1 MKITGLELFQISI
14 PFAKP
19 YKLSKVYGTR
29 YDAVAV
35 ILKIHTDD
43 GIVGLGEADP
53 LNPFTEETPASVM
66 VITRDIIAPHI
77 IDQDPTNFAKLEE
90 HLDRVVHGNLV
101 ARGAV
106 NMALFDIAGKSANLP
121 AYMLLGGKCHDKL
134 PLLRGIGS
142 GTPEKDAVAIKNE
155 IEEIGM
161 RCIMIKMG
169 SLPISEEIKRMI
181 AAKKKFGDQIPFVV
195 DANQGWDLTEA
206 LAFVDGIGEHRPEL
220 IEQPIHRNN
229 IDGLKRIRER
239 SPCPLSADESL
250 VTIHDATNLIRKQ
263 AVDVFSLK
271 VSKNGGL
278 GKAKKIGQVADAFGL
293 KCLMNSMLEFGISQ
307 AASLQVG
314 CTLSNLV
321 EYGHAYGSVLRMS
334 DDVTDFGRN
343 ISDGIVTVPQGPGL
357 GVAIDEGK
365 LKKYTI
371 DYLKIGRTP

>member
-1 MKITGLELFQISI
+1 MKITGLELYQISI

-35 ILKIHTDD
+35 IFKVHTDD
-43 GIVGLGEADP
+43 GLVGLGEADP
-53 LNPFTEETPASVM
+53 LNPFTVETPASVM

-77 IDQDPTNFAKLEE
+77 IDQDPTNYAKLGA

-106 NMALFDIAGKSANLP
+106 NMALFDIVGKLNNIP
-121 AYMLLGGKCHDKL
+121 AYMLLGGKYHDKL

-142 GTPEKDAVAIKNE
+142 GTPEEDAVAIQKE
-155 IEEIGM
+155 MDIGM

-169 SLPISEEIKRMI
+169 SLPISDEINRMI
-181 AAKKKFGDQIPFVV
+181 AAKENFGDQIPIIV
-195 DANQGWDLTEA
+195 DANQGWEVTEA
-206 LAFVDGIGEHRPEL
+206 LAFVDAIGDHRPEL
-220 IEQPIHRNN
+220 IEQPIQREN
-229 IDGLKRIRER
+229 IEGLKRIRER

-250 VTIHDATNLIRKQ
+250 ANMQDATTLIREQ

-278 GKAKKIGQVADAFGL
+278 SKTKKISQAADAFGL

-314 CTLSNLV
+314 CTLTNLV
-321 EYGHAYGSVLRMS
+321 DFGHAYGSVLRMS
-334 DDVTDFGRN
+334 DDVTDFGQN
-343 ISDGIVTVPQGPGL
+343 ISEGIVTVPQGPGL
-357 GVAIDEGK
+357 GVALDEDK
-365 LKKYTI
+365 LKKYTV